1 MNFVVLV
8 FTGGA
13 VASAVTTALTYFSC
27 KASNAVSGSLFIGIA
42 FALGALTQSMH
53 TGKSLPGVVGLVAG
67 AFLMWVGIRK
77 YQRDPEGRTPP
88 AQIV

>member
-1 MNFVVLV
+1 MDFVVLV

-13 VASAVTTALTYFSC
+13 VASLVTAALTPISR
-27 KASNAVSGSLFIGIA
+27 ANGQMRLAGSLFIGIA

-67 AFLMWVGIRK
+67 AFLMCVGIRK
-77 YQRDPEGRTPP
+77 YRRDPEG
-88 AQIV
+88 